1 MIYRKLDC
9 ILLVDDDKATNFLN
23 KRLLKKMGVT
33 DCIQIARNGA
43 EGIEYLLKSANDKD
57 GYPWPVFI
65 LLDINMPLGNGWEFL
80 EEYEKLSTD
89 INKSTVIL
97 MLTTSLR
104 DNDQNRA
111 EKSKII
117 KGFIKKPLTQAELE
131 GAIEAH
137 FATKEPPTS

>member
-57 GYPWPVFI
+57 GYPWPDFI

-111 EKSKII
+111 EK
-117 KGFIKKPLTQAELE
+117 
-131 GAIEAH
+131 
-137 FATKEPPTS
+137 